1 MQPDRPEY
9 TRIRHALNLKGA
21 PSSDF
26 DLNAGRPPIWLHK
39 PRPASVLIPLIERH
53 GKVQVILTKRSQH
66 LKYHAGQISFP
77 GGKLESCDHTPLAA
91 ALREASEEIGLDAS
105 LVKVLGSCSDHETA
119 TGFIISP
126 FVGVVSGD
134 FVARPLAAEV
144 DEVFEVPFGHLSDP
158 GNFRVE
164 YRDVGGQRRRFYVS
178 EFEERY
184 IWGAT
189 ARILFELATRL
200 EHTGN

>member
-9 TRIRHALNLKGA
+9 LRIQRALAMKGA

-26 DLNAGRPPIWLHK
+26 DLNADLPSFWPHK
-39 PRPASVLIPLIERH
+39 PRPASVLIPLVERR
-53 GKVQVILTKRSQH
+53 GKVQVILTKRSRH

-77 GGKLESCDHTPLAA
+77 GGKLESFDHTSLAA

-105 LVKVLGSCSDHETA
+105 LVQVLGRCSVHETA

-126 FVGVVSGD
+126 FVGVVSGE
-134 FVARPLAAEV
+134 FVACPLAAEV
-144 DEVFEVPFGHLSDP
+144 DEVFEVPFSHLSDP
-158 GNFRVE
+158 SNFRVE
-164 YRDVGGQRRRFYVS
+164 YVDVGNQRRRFYVS
-178 EFEERY
+178 EYGERY

-200 EHTGN
+200 EHAGT